1 MKRGE
6 EGKWADGGGRGW
18 VRGTWLFLLVQY
30 VRLSERERLA
40 HTYIYTLDVGGAR
53 GIHNFYS
60 KGDDEAALNQS
71 EEAALSSKTSQTSRL
86 DPLCYACI

>member
-1 MKRGE
+1 LKRGE
-6 EGKWADGGGRGW
+6 EGKWADGWVGVAEGGW

-30 VRLSERERLA
+30 VRLSERERL
-40 HTYIYTLDVGGAR
+40 TYIYIYSVRAVGGASER

-71 EEAALSSKTSQTSRL
+71 EEAAL
-86 DPLCYACI
+86 